1 MNLQQKNVNKNS
13 SDLKRIE
20 SLLQNSFPEVERFP
34 MDLILYK
41 LEKDIG
47 NLLAIYD
54 NDNFIGFTYLI
65 QYNNLTYVQYLAVDD
80 NYQSMGYGSKIL
92 QFINEKY
99 GMNPIILNIEIVDP
113 TFENYLQ
120 RKKRKNF
127 YKKNEFNESGLI
139 FKDRWGTYEV
149 MVNNEFNINKSD
161 FINLMKCFVGTSLFL
176 YLEIVITDN
185 ELL

>member
-1 MNLQQKNVNKNS
+1 
-13 SDLKRIE
+13 
-20 SLLQNSFPEVERFP
+20 
-34 MDLILYK
+34 
-41 LEKDIG
+41 
-47 NLLAIYD
+47 
-54 NDNFIGFTYLI
+54 
-65 QYNNLTYVQYLAVDD
+65 
-80 NYQSMGYGSKIL
+80 MGYGSKIL

-120 RKKRKNF
+120 RKKRKDF

-149 MVNNEFNINKSD
+149 MVNNEFSINKND

-176 YLEIVITDN
+176 YLEISITDN

>member
-1 MNLQQKNVNKNS
+1 MSLQEKNVNKDS
-13 SDLKRIE
+13 SDLKHIE
-20 SLLQNSFPEVERFP
+20 SLLKNSFPEVERFP

-54 NDNFIGFTYLI
+54 DDNFIGFTYLI

-80 NYQSMGYGSKIL
+80 KYQSMGYGSKIL

-120 RKKRKNF
+120 RKKEKIFIRK
-127 YKKNEFNESGLI
+127 
-139 FKDRWGTYEV
+139 
-149 MVNNEFNINKSD
+149 M
-161 FINLMKCFVGTSLFL
+161 NLMNLGL
-176 YLEIVITDN
+176 YLKIDGEHMK
-185 ELL
+185 LW

>member
-1 MNLQQKNVNKNS
+1 MSLQQKNINKNS

-20 SLLQNSFPEVERFP
+20 SLLKNSFPEVERFP

-54 NDNFIGFTYLI
+54 DDNFIGFTYLI
-65 QYNNLTYVQYLAVDD
+65 QYNNLTYVQYLAVD
-80 NYQSMGYGSKIL
+80 NKHQSMGYGSKIL

-99 GMNPIILNIEIVDP
+99 GMNPIILNIEIVDS
-113 TFENYLQ
+113 TFENYSQ
-120 RKKRKNF
+120 RKKRKDF

-149 MVNNEFNINKSD
+149 MVNNEFTINKTD
-161 FINLMKCFVGTSLFL
+161 FINLMKYFVGTSLFL
-176 YLEIVITDN
+176 YLEISITDN

>member
-1 MNLQQKNVNKNS
+1 MSLQEKNVNKDS
-13 SDLKRIE
+13 SDLKHIE
-20 SLLQNSFPEVERFP
+20 SLLKNSFPEVERFP

-54 NDNFIGFTYLI
+54 DDNFIGFTYLI

-80 NYQSMGYGSKIL
+80 KYQSMGYGSEIL

-99 GMNPIILNIEIVDP
+99 GMNPIILNIKIVDP

-120 RKKRKNF
+120 RKKEKIFIRK
-127 YKKNEFNESGLI
+127 
-139 FKDRWGTYEV
+139 
-149 MVNNEFNINKSD
+149 M
-161 FINLMKCFVGTSLFL
+161 NLMNLGL
-176 YLEIVITDN
+176 YLKIDGEHMK
-185 ELL
+185 LW

>member
-1 MNLQQKNVNKNS
+1 MSLQEKNVNKNS
-13 SDLKRIE
+13 SDLKHIE
-20 SLLQNSFPEVERFP
+20 SLLKNSFPEVERFP

-54 NDNFIGFTYLI
+54 DDNFIGFTYLI

-80 NYQSMGYGSKIL
+80 KYQSMGYGSKIL

-120 RKKRKNF
+120 RKKEKIFIRK
-127 YKKNEFNESGLI
+127 
-139 FKDRWGTYEV
+139 
-149 MVNNEFNINKSD
+149 M
-161 FINLMKCFVGTSLFL
+161 NLMNLGL
-176 YLEIVITDN
+176 YLKIDGEHTK
-185 ELL
+185 LW